1 MIGDLL
7 NKIRAHYK
15 AFTKTERKV
24 ADFILSNPK
33 EVLYLS
39 ISELAEKCGV
49 GDTTVFRFCRT
60 LDLGGYQDFKMS
72 LAQSV
77 SNEREAAYPYESIT
91 LEDSV
96 EQECAKLLG
105 MEIQALQS
113 TYKMLNYRDVLTAV
127 QMIGKASRIGFFGC
141 GASSLTALAAKN
153 RFAAVIPNVFH
164 EMDSH
169 MQATAASLMEK
180 GDLAVIVSYSGTTK
194 DMIDT
199 AHLLKENGADVIC
212 ITGYAKSPITK
223 YADISL
229 LCGAK
234 EGPMQGGAMAT
245 KISQLYLIDI
255 LYTEYYRRN
264 YDECV
269 KNRKM
274 TVKAISD
281 KLL

>member
-91 LEDSV
+91 LVDSV

-169 MQATAASLMEK
+169 MQATAASLMGK